1 LVAKQLEK
9 EYSFDLLKLLPTL
22 SGYEQ
27 NQNLSYTVK
36 SVTNNQGVLSSSPQT
51 TDILDGKL
59 PIKVANVFNKDKTA
73 TIIIGITSDNHIIAD
88 GTITIKTIDSGTET
102 NIDVVKQTYNITV
115 KNGTASIAKS
125 TAGEK
130 VTITAN
136 KAASGKEFYK
146 WSTSKG
152 VTLENAKSSKTSFV
166 MPEKEVT
173 ITVIYRDKKI
183 ENNSETDTSSD
194 TTEISVNSANQV
206 SKLLKT
212 NALNKNINQKIKGAS
227 ILSTEGTTISG
238 WEEIIKEV
246 ENKVKE
252 GLSDTKEKSN
262 PEEALTMTIDLKED
276 TTLPKKLLETIKG
289 KNINLIL
296 KLANGM
302 TWTINGM
309 SVTGDSLTDVDL
321 NVTMGTNSIPED
333 VIEKLTKDKSG
344 IQIELA
350 HNGAFGFEATLSI
363 GMEKTNA
370 GQNAELYYYNEETKE
385 FELLDSSQIG
395 DDGNVNLTFKHA
407 SSYVIVT
414 SQGAIEETKKE
425 EDEANTATTT
435 ETADTTKESTVFN
448 EKEEQDNSQL
458 LYMILGIV
466 AVIGIG
472 GGVGYHYNKK
482 KK

>member
-1 LVAKQLEK
+1 
-9 EYSFDLLKLLPTL
+9 
-22 SGYEQ
+22 
-27 NQNLSYTVK
+27 
-36 SVTNNQGVLSSSPQT
+36 
-51 TDILDGKL
+51 
-59 PIKVANVFNKDKTA
+59 
-73 TIIIGITSDNHIIAD
+73 
-88 GTITIKTIDSGTET
+88 
-102 NIDVVKQTYNITV
+102 
-115 KNGTASIAKS
+115 
-125 TAGEK
+125 
-130 VTITAN
+130 
-136 KAASGKEFYK
+136 
-146 WSTSKG
+146 
-152 VTLENAKSSKTSFV
+152 
-166 MPEKEVT
+166 
-173 ITVIYRDKKI
+173 
-183 ENNSETDTSSD
+183 
-194 TTEISVNSANQV
+194 
-206 SKLLKT
+206 
-212 NALNKNINQKIKGAS
+212 
-227 ILSTEGTTISG
+227 
-238 WEEIIKEV
+238 
-246 ENKVKE
+246 
-252 GLSDTKEKSN
+252 
-262 PEEALTMTIDLKED
+262 
-276 TTLPKKLLETIKG
+276 
-289 KNINLIL
+289 
-296 KLANGM
+296 M